1 MGSKE
6 TAIKAAIG
14 LLLVFVIVFGSVTLY
29 HSHALASANVGIES
43 LQKSNVVLQ
52 DRNSQFGRFQSFPEQ
67 GNISIIGLNPVNIYA
82 SANRSVVIV
91 QGSRAATTLS
101 LFGSSSTV
109 ETVFG
114 SGFVVKY
121 SNSYYV
127 TTNFHVV
134 DKVVNVTV
142 TFWNGDAYPAN
153 VIGSDPYSDISVL
166 TTNASAS
173 DFVPLDFDS
182 SSSIRVGQPVMAI
195 GNPYGLSGSVT
206 FGIVSQVGRTI
217 QYQSS
222 TGTFTVAG
230 AIQFSAPINP
240 GNSGGP
246 LLDAVG
252 MVVGITSAGVS
263 GAQGVGFAIPSDTII
278 RELPSLISTGKYDK
292 HSYFGVQGVDMNY
305 QLSQVMGTSVTYG
318 VVIEKTVP
326 GGPADKAGLKGGQ
339 RIVTIGEDQYRVG
352 GDVIV
357 SLNGARIVNYDSFST
372 YLETYTVPGQSVQV
386 GIIRSGSYMVLQVL
400 VGTRPNQ

>member
-1 MGSKE
+1 
-6 TAIKAAIG
+6 
-14 LLLVFVIVFGSVTLY
+14 
-29 HSHALASANVGIES
+29 
-43 LQKSNVVLQ
+43 
-52 DRNSQFGRFQSFPEQ
+52 
-67 GNISIIGLNPVNIYA
+67 
-82 SANRSVVIV
+82 
-91 QGSRAATTLS
+91 
-101 LFGSSSTV
+101 
-109 ETVFG
+109 
-114 SGFVVKY
+114 
-121 SNSYYV
+121 
-127 TTNFHVV
+127 
-134 DKVVNVTV
+134 
-142 TFWNGDAYPAN
+142 
-153 VIGSDPYSDISVL
+153 
-166 TTNASAS
+166 
-173 DFVPLDFDS
+173 
-182 SSSIRVGQPVMAI
+182 MAI

-246 LLDAVG
+246 LLDAAG

-263 GAQGVGFAIPSDTII
+263 GSQGVGFAIPSDTII
-278 RELPSLISTGKYDK
+278 RELPFLISTGKYEK

-352 GDVIV
+352 GDIIV

-386 GIIRSGSYMVLQVL
+386 GIIRSGNYLVLQVS